1 MAKPNR
7 SKPATESD
15 APTNSAAEAA
25 LALAEPGDWL
35 SCALEHH
42 DQIRAAFETAR
53 RAPPGGAR
61 VAAMKGLGII
71 LNGHSLAEEVVLYPA
86 LIAIDAAKHAQTA
99 YAEQTEAK
107 IQMAELERL
116 SPQSPDWAAQLE
128 QIQAAVLEHMEQEES
143 AFFIEIKEGYPNQAK
158 LTARYR
164 EEFERYTRTGIVATN
179 GA

>member
-1 MAKPNR
+1 MARSAP
-7 SKPATESD
+7 SKPSPETVTPSSAD
-15 APTNSAAEAA
+15 AARAI
-25 LALAEPGDWL
+25 AEPGDWL

-42 DQIRAAFETAR
+42 DHIRAAFDAAR

-61 VAAMKGLGII
+61 IAAMKGLGVV
-71 LNGHSLAEEVVLYPA
+71 LNGHSLAEEVALYPA
-86 LIAIDAAKHAQTA
+86 LTAIDAAKDARTA
-99 YAEQTEAK
+99 YTEQMEAK

-116 SPQSPDWAAQLE
+116 LPQSADWLAQLE
-128 QIQAAVLEHMEQEES
+128 RIRAAVLAHMEQEES
-143 AFFIEIKEGYPNQAK
+143 SWFLEIKESYPDQAK

>member
-1 MAKPNR
+1 MAR
-7 SKPATESD
+7 AVASKQPPEAIAPSSTEG
-15 APTNSAAEAA
+15 ARAV
-25 LALAEPGDWL
+25 AEPGDWL

-42 DQIRAAFETAR
+42 DHIRASFEAAR

-61 VAAMKGLGII
+61 IAAMKGLAIV

-86 LIAIDAAKHAQTA
+86 LVAVDAAKHAKTA
-99 YAEQTEAK
+99 YLEQTEAK

-116 SPQSPDWAAQLE
+116 SPQSPDWLAQLE
-128 QIQAAVLEHMEQEES
+128 QIQAAVLEHMGQEES
-143 AFFIEIKEGYPNQAK
+143 TWFLEIKDGYPDQAK

-164 EEFERYTRTGIVATN
+164 EEFERYTRTGVVATN

>member
-1 MAKPNR
+1 MAKSGSAKTGAEPIA
-7 SKPATESD
+7 SSSAD
-15 APTNSAAEAA
+15 AARAV
-25 LALAEPGDWL
+25 AEPGDWL

-42 DQIRAAFETAR
+42 DHIRTAFEAAR

-61 VAAMKGLGII
+61 VAAMKGLAVV

-86 LIAIDAAKHAQTA
+86 LTVIDAADDAETA

-107 IQMAELERL
+107 IQMADLERL
-116 SPQSPDWAAQLE
+116 SPQSPDWVAQLE
-128 QIQAAVLEHMEQEES
+128 QIQAAVLAHMEHEES
-143 AFFIEIKEGYPNQAK
+143 SWFLQIKESYPDQAK